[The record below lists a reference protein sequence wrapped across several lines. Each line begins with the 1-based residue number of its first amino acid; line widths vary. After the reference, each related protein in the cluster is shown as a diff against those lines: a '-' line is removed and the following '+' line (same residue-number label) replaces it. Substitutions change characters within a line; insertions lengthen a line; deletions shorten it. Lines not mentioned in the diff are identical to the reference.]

1 MDYAMKVYPMHLE
14 NGKTEWCVE
23 YPDLKGCVGGG
34 DTIEEAIAD
43 AQATKSVYLSYLKD
57 EGIELPVPKDEGS
70 LPSGKIALRVPKTTH
85 KQLLENAQMDGVS
98 LNTYINTAISEKIG
112 RASFSNQRILEL
124 EQELAYYKFKDK
136 NLVDK
141 QNRGHESKKFSVGNF
156 VLRSLKDFNV
166 QGECMLQITGMN
178 MYLESIRYSVEQVSK
193 ENENVQVSRLLEI
206 VDCTKTK
213 ISVRLRKELKSEN
226 LNAPFLDIS
235 SIGEFYLSD
244 KAMQNFDSIRDM
256 EDYVEKRLDFLV
268 DKVQMD
274 AYLSQLI
281 ANVTG
286 SFGNAPV
293 VILSE

>member
-1 MDYAMKVYPMHLE
+1 MEYAMKVYPMYLE

-43 AQATKSVYLSYLKD
+43 AQVTKSVYLSYLKE
-57 EGIELPVPKDEGS
+57 EGIELPVPKEEGS
-70 LPSGKIALRVPKTTH
+70 LPSGKIALRVAKTTH

-141 QNRGHESKKFSVGNF
+141 QNLGHESKKFSVGNF

-166 QGECMLQITGMN
+166 
-178 MYLESIRYSVEQVSK
+178 
-193 ENENVQVSRLLEI
+193 
-206 VDCTKTK
+206 
-213 ISVRLRKELKSEN
+213 
-226 LNAPFLDIS
+226 
-235 SIGEFYLSD
+235 
-244 KAMQNFDSIRDM
+244 
-256 EDYVEKRLDFLV
+256 
-268 DKVQMD
+268 
-274 AYLSQLI
+274 
-281 ANVTG
+281 
-286 SFGNAPV
+286 
-293 VILSE
+293 

>member
-1 MDYAMKVYPMHLE
+1 MDYAMRVYPMHLE

-43 AQATKSVYLSYLKD
+43 AQATKAVYLSYLKE
-57 EGIELPVPKDEGS
+57 EGIELPVPKEEGN

-112 RASFSNQRILEL
+112 RASFSNQFILEL

-141 QNRGHESKKFSVGNF
+141 QNMGHESKKFSVGNF

-166 QGECMLQITGMN
+166 
-178 MYLESIRYSVEQVSK
+178 
-193 ENENVQVSRLLEI
+193 
-206 VDCTKTK
+206 
-213 ISVRLRKELKSEN
+213 
-226 LNAPFLDIS
+226 
-235 SIGEFYLSD
+235 
-244 KAMQNFDSIRDM
+244 
-256 EDYVEKRLDFLV
+256 
-268 DKVQMD
+268 
-274 AYLSQLI
+274 
-281 ANVTG
+281 
-286 SFGNAPV
+286 
-293 VILSE
+293 

>member
-43 AQATKSVYLSYLKD
+43 AEASKRVYLNYLKD
-57 EGIELPVPKDEGS
+57 EGIELPVPKEEGG

-141 QNRGHESKKFSVGNF
+141 QNMGHESKKFSVGNF
-156 VLRSLKDFNV
+156 ALRSLKDFNV
-166 QGECMLQITGMN
+166 
-178 MYLESIRYSVEQVSK
+178 
-193 ENENVQVSRLLEI
+193 
-206 VDCTKTK
+206 
-213 ISVRLRKELKSEN
+213 
-226 LNAPFLDIS
+226 
-235 SIGEFYLSD
+235 
-244 KAMQNFDSIRDM
+244 
-256 EDYVEKRLDFLV
+256 
-268 DKVQMD
+268 
-274 AYLSQLI
+274 
-281 ANVTG
+281 
-286 SFGNAPV
+286 
-293 VILSE
+293 

>member
-1 MDYAMKVYPMHLE
+1 MEYAMKVYPMYLE

-57 EGIELPVPKDEGS
+57 EGS
-70 LPSGKIALRVPKTTH
+70 LPSGKIALRVAKTTH

-124 EQELAYYKFKDK
+124 EQELTYYKFKGK

-141 QNRGHESKKFSVGNF
+141 QNMGHESKKFSVGNF

-166 QGECMLQITGMN
+166 
-178 MYLESIRYSVEQVSK
+178 
-193 ENENVQVSRLLEI
+193 
-206 VDCTKTK
+206 
-213 ISVRLRKELKSEN
+213 
-226 LNAPFLDIS
+226 
-235 SIGEFYLSD
+235 
-244 KAMQNFDSIRDM
+244 
-256 EDYVEKRLDFLV
+256 
-268 DKVQMD
+268 
-274 AYLSQLI
+274 
-281 ANVTG
+281 
-286 SFGNAPV
+286 
-293 VILSE
+293 

>member
-1 MDYAMKVYPMHLE
+1 MDYAMRVYPMHLE

-70 LPSGKIALRVPKTTH
+70 LPSGKIALRVAKTTH

-124 EQELAYYKFKDK
+124 EQELTYYKFKGK

-141 QNRGHESKKFSVGNF
+141 QNMGHESKKFSVGNF

-166 QGECMLQITGMN
+166 LGDHMLQITGVN
-178 MYLESIRYSVEQVSK
+178 LYLESIKYSVEQVST
-193 ENENVQVSRLLEI
+193 ENRNIQVSRLLEI
-206 VDCTKTK
+206 VDCTETK
-213 ISVRLRKELKSEN
+213 ISVRLRKVLKSEN

-235 SIGEFYLSD
+235 SIGVFYLSD

-286 SFGNAPV
+286 SFGNMPV
-293 VILSE
+293 VIQ

>member
-98 LNTYINTAISEKIG
+98 LNTYINIAISEKIG

-166 QGECMLQITGMN
+166 TGMN

-206 VDCTKTK
+206 VDCTETK

-235 SIGEFYLSD
+235 SIGEFYLLD